1 VLIVPFIGALIYLIA
16 RPAQPSDHELI
27 AETREGDAPF
37 EPMRH
42 GPG

>member
-16 RPAQPSDHELI
+16 RPAEPSDRELI